1 MVSFYLWM
9 LLWSKTWMPLL
20 AGAKCWPS
28 WGVKGCMPLGDGGSC
43 QGLCSADFLDVGDL
57 LQPSSPSTPLAPRPL
72 VPSSGFCS
80 WGPLTWQPAFLAEER
95 SYWQE
100 GPGKCASVVST
111 CQGDSFSLLWC
122 EGLVTRPQQKKGKEE
137 EKRGGKRTKRD
148 KIIKSNHF
156 RALDM
161 LTPSYRSFLILSS
174 IWFSGLCPFHSNH
187 CQVIRYLKLN

>member
-1 MVSFYLWM
+1 MDASAGRGQM
-9 LLWSKTWMPLL
+9 LAFLGSERVHAFGGWGVLPRPLL
-20 AGAKCWPS
+20 CRLPWR
-28 WGVKGCMPLGDGGSC
+28 
-43 QGLCSADFLDVGDL
+43 GDL